1 MRILAVVNQ
10 KGGVGKTTTSVNLA
24 SALAGE
30 GRRVVLVDLDPQA
43 NATSA
48 LGHQPP
54 PRPGTYEVLM
64 QNQPVRSAL
73 LDTEIAGLRVLPAHP
88 ALAGAEVELVPEIGR
103 ERRLAEALVPLAEDT
118 DIVLIDCPP
127 SLGLLTVNAL
137 TAAQGLLVPLQ
148 CEYFAL
154 EGLGRLLETV
164 QLVRRHLNPTL
175 ELDGIL
181 LTMFDKRNRIC
192 HQVAEDV
199 TGHFGWQ
206 VFETVIPR
214 NVRLSEAPSYG
225 RPIDLYDPASSGT
238 TAYHELALELILRA
252 EHGRPQVG
260 RPGI

>member
-24 SALAGE
+24 SALAGA
-30 GRRVVLVDLDPQA
+30 GQSVVLVDLDPQA

-54 PRPGTYEVLM
+54 PRPGTYEVLL
-64 QNQPVRSAL
+64 QDLPVREAL
-73 LDTEIAGLRVLPAHP
+73 LATEVPGLRVLPAHP
-88 ALAGAEVELVPEIGR
+88 GLAGAEVELVPEIGR
-103 ERRLAEALVPLAEDT
+103 ERRLADALAPLAEDT
-118 DIVLIDCPP
+118 EIVLIDCPP

-164 QLVRRHLNPTL
+164 QLVRRHLNPAL
-175 ELDGIL
+175 SLDGIL

-214 NVRLSEAPSYG
+214 NVRLSEAPSHG
-225 RPIDLYDPASSGT
+225 KPIDLYDSASSGT
-238 TAYHELALELILRA
+238 TAYRDLAVELIHRA
-252 EHGRPQVG
+252 RQGRPPVG
-260 RPGI
+260 TTGA

>member
-24 SALAGE
+24 SALAAE

-48 LGHQPP
+48 VGHQPP
-54 PRPGTYEVLM
+54 PRPGTYEALM
-64 QNQPVRSAL
+64 QGMPAAGAL
-73 LDTEIAGLRVLPAHP
+73 LETEVPGLRVLAAHP
-88 ALAGAEVELVPEIGR
+88 SLAGAEVELVPEIGR
-103 ERRLAEALVPLAEDT
+103 ERRLADALAPLAEST
-118 DIVLIDCPP
+118 DLVLIDCPP

-164 QLVRRHLNPTL
+164 QLVRRHLNPGLT
-175 ELDGIL
+175 LDGIL
-181 LTMFDKRNRIC
+181 LTMFDTRNRIC

-199 TGHFGWQ
+199 TGHFGWD

-225 RPIDLYDPASSGT
+225 RPIDLYDPASSGSA
-238 TAYHELALELILRA
+238 AYRELARELLQRA
-252 EHGRPQVG
+252 EHGRPRVG
-260 RPGI
+260 VPGA

>member
-24 SALAGE
+24 SALAGA

-54 PRPGTYEVLM
+54 PRPGTYEALM
-64 QNQPVRSAL
+64 QNQPVRDAL
-73 LDTEIAGLRVLPAHP
+73 LDTEVAGLRVLAAHP

-103 ERRLAEALVPLAEDT
+103 ERRLTDALAPLAEDT

-225 RPIDLYDPASSGT
+225 RPIDLYDPTSSGT

-252 EHGRPQVG
+252 EHGRPPVG
-260 RPGI
+260 RPGA